1 MTDPS
6 PRRIGPEWLQLRAS
20 NLVLLA
26 SAPFFIYLFAT
37 STNYSRSLAFIVGI
51 EEGAAEVFQI
61 FLILLLGLLSGLI
74 PILLAHK
81 SPSWLSYPRE
91 VSRLGLVLHLLLM
104 SWLLTQWNLAPFWDS
119 VIGDLLDARSN
130 PFRDPKVN
138 YPALTPEGQ
147 AWMQGWLEALR
158 WPYLLG
164 TTLLGV
170 VALTKKSPAPINR
183 WIWRLLLIVQ
193 GGSLLFLIL
202 VARLS
207 FATGLLL
214 TLRAA
219 IFAYVASAI
228 LGLVLAGMLSLQP
241 NPKIYRRYVVI
252 AGLLLGIGLIFSQ
265 MPQEQYVLIGTT
277 EGRAAFIKNTPQRLA
292 DTLRYG
298 EFDNGVE
305 MQIRAAKDIEQALK
319 LYAEDKRISAAFIP
333 ESVLPAEATIL
344 WRTEFL
350 ADEYRTP
357 AIVIGVFSF
366 LLGLL
371 TFGGWQHRMHP
382 LAVFAEFYIDI
393 LRGIPMLVIILYVG
407 LPLSGA
413 VKQATDG
420 FIDLPNMIRGV
431 FAICLGYSAY
441 MAEIF
446 RAGIEAV
453 PKGQVEAARTLGLDR
468 WQTARL
474 VILPQALR
482 IVIPPLGNEFIAM
495 LKDTA
500 LLSILSVRDATQR
513 MREFQASSFLP
524 FAPFN
529 TAAIL
534 YVVLTLAAASLL
546 KWLERRTT
554 PIPKR

>member
-1 MTDPS
+1 
-6 PRRIGPEWLQLRAS
+6 
-20 NLVLLA
+20 
-26 SAPFFIYLFAT
+26 
-37 STNYSRSLAFIVGI
+37 
-51 EEGAAEVFQI
+51 
-61 FLILLLGLLSGLI
+61 
-74 PILLAHK
+74 
-81 SPSWLSYPRE
+81 
-91 VSRLGLVLHLLLM
+91 
-104 SWLLTQWNLAPFWDS
+104 
-119 VIGDLLDARSN
+119 
-130 PFRDPKVN
+130 
-138 YPALTPEGQ
+138 
-147 AWMQGWLEALR
+147 
-158 WPYLLG
+158 
-164 TTLLGV
+164 
-170 VALTKKSPAPINR
+170 
-183 WIWRLLLIVQ
+183 
-193 GGSLLFLIL
+193 
-202 VARLS
+202 
-207 FATGLLL
+207 
-214 TLRAA
+214 
-219 IFAYVASAI
+219 
-228 LGLVLAGMLSLQP
+228 
-241 NPKIYRRYVVI
+241 
-252 AGLLLGIGLIFSQ
+252 
-265 MPQEQYVLIGTT
+265 
-277 EGRAAFIKNTPQRLA
+277 
-292 DTLRYG
+292 
-298 EFDNGVE
+298 
-305 MQIRAAKDIEQALK
+305 MQIRAARDVEQALK

-333 ESVLPAEATIL
+333 ESALPAEAPIL

-357 AIVIGVFSF
+357 SMVFGVFGF

-500 LLSILSVRDATQR
+500 LLSILSVRDSTQR

-554 PIPKR
+554 PIRKK

>member
-1 MTDPS
+1 MTEPS
-6 PRRIGPEWLQLRAS
+6 SRRIGPEWLQLRAS
-20 NLVLLA
+20 NLVLVA

-61 FLILLLGLLSGLI
+61 FLVLLFGLLSGLI
-74 PILLAHK
+74 PIVLIRKPPNWLA
-81 SPSWLSYPRE
+81 YPRE
-91 VSRLGLVLHLLLM
+91 ISWLGLILHLLLI
-104 SWLLTQWNLAPFWDS
+104 SWLLTRWDLAPFWDS
-119 VIGDLLDARSN
+119 VVGNLLDARSN
-130 PFRDPKVN
+130 TFRDPTVN
-138 YPALTPEGQ
+138 HPALTAEGQ
-147 AWMQGWLEALR
+147 AWMQGWVEILR

-164 TTLLGV
+164 TALLGAI
-170 VALTKKSPAPINR
+170 ALTKRLPESVNR
-183 WIWRLLLIVQ
+183 WIWRLLLMLQ
-193 GGSLLFLIL
+193 GGSLLFLLL

-228 LGLVLAGMLSLQP
+228 LGMILAGMLALQP
-241 NPKIYRRYVVI
+241 NPRIYRYYGVV
-252 AGLLLGIGLIFSQ
+252 AGLLLGTGLIFSQ
-265 MPQEQYVLIGTT
+265 LPQEQYVLIGTT
-277 EGRAAFIKNTPQRLA
+277 EGRAAFIKDTPQRLA

-298 EFDNGVE
+298 EFDNGLE
-305 MQIRAAKDIEQALK
+305 IQIRAARDVKQALK

-333 ESVLPAEATIL
+333 ESALPAETPIL

-350 ADEYRTP
+350 DDEYRTP
-357 AIVIGVFSF
+357 AIVFGIFGF

-382 LAVFAEFYIDI
+382 LAVFAEFYVDI

-453 PKGQVEAARTLGLDR
+453 PKGQMEAARTLGLDR

-474 VILPQALR
+474 VVLPQALR

-554 PIPKR
+554 PIHKK

>member
-74 PILLAHK
+74 PILLARK
-81 SPSWLSYPRE
+81 SPSWLSHPRE
-91 VSRLGLVLHLLLM
+91 VSQLGLLLHLLLM
-104 SWLLTQWNLAPFWDS
+104 SWLLTQWDLAPFWDS

-130 PFRDPKVN
+130 PFRDPKTN

-147 AWMQGWLEALR
+147 AWMQGWLEVLR

-170 VALTKKSPAPINR
+170 VALTKKFPAPINR

-252 AGLLLGIGLIFSQ
+252 AGLLLGIGLLFSQ

-277 EGRAAFIKNTPQRLA
+277 EGRAAFIKDTPQRLA

-305 MQIRAAKDIEQALK
+305 MQIRAAKDVEQALK

-333 ESVLPAEATIL
+333 ESVLPAEAAIL

-357 AIVIGVFSF
+357 AMVFGVFGF

-524 FAPFN
+524 FAPIN

>member
-1 MTDPS
+1 MTDS
-6 PRRIGPEWLQLRAS
+6 TLRRIGPEWLQLRAS

-51 EEGAAEVFQI
+51 EEGAAEVFRI
-61 FLILLLGLLSGLI
+61 FLVLLLALLCGLAPVFLSQKQ
-74 PILLAHK
+74 PQ
-81 SPSWLSYPRE
+81 WLPRPRE
-91 VSRLGLVLHLLLM
+91 VGWAGLALHLVLMFWLST
-104 SWLLTQWNLAPFWDS
+104 SWDLTPFWDS

-130 PFRDPKVN
+130 AFRDPQVN

-147 AWMQGWLEALR
+147 AWMQAGVDQLR
-158 WPYLLG
+158 WPYLIG
-164 TTLLGV
+164 VAVLGV
-170 VALTKKSPAPINR
+170 LVLSQKLPDVLNR
-183 WIWRLLLIVQ
+183 VSWRLLLLIQ
-193 GGSLLFLIL
+193 GGMLAFVLL

-219 IFAYVASAI
+219 IFAYLASAL
-228 LGLVLAGMLSLQP
+228 LGLVLAGMLALKSQQGV
-241 NPKIYRRYVVI
+241 YRRYGGI
-252 AGLLLGIGLIFSQ
+252 AAVLLGIGVIFSQ
-265 MPQEQYVLIGTT
+265 MPQERYVLIGTT
-277 EGRAAFIKNTPQRLA
+277 EGRVAFIKETPQRLA

-298 EFDNGVE
+298 EFDQGVE
-305 MQIRAAKDIEQALK
+305 MQIRAAKDLEQALR
-319 LYAEDKRISAAFIP
+319 LYTDDKRISAALIP
-333 ESVLPAEATIL
+333 EDAVPAQAPIL

-350 ADEYRTP
+350 ADAYRTP
-357 AIVIGVFSF
+357 AMLFGVFGF

-453 PKGQVEAARTLGLDR
+453 PRGQIEAARSLGLDR

-554 PIPKR
+554 PIPKE